1 MTDSQVVVT
10 TDVNQDGEET
20 LVSNN
25 VTQATMEET
34 VQRNAA
40 LTVFLPVYVTVLQEN
55 APEDV
60 NQDGQEANVT
70 NNVGRVITVK
80 IVVRNAA

>member
-1 MTDSQVVVT
+1 
-10 TDVNQDGEET
+10 
-20 LVSNN
+20 
-25 VTQATMEET
+25 MEET

-60 NQDGQEANVT
+60 NQDGQEENVT